1 MSRLALIGVTLFA
14 VVASSRGAAAALSL
28 PVHKDHP
35 LIYKAMRLAQPVPKA
50 KPILL
55 QDPSNQSDLFKRF
68 LEWLKTQP
76 H

>member
-1 MSRLALIGVTLFA
+1 
-14 VVASSRGAAAALSL
+14 
-28 PVHKDHP
+28 
-35 LIYKAMRLAQPVPKA
+35 MRLAQPVPKA